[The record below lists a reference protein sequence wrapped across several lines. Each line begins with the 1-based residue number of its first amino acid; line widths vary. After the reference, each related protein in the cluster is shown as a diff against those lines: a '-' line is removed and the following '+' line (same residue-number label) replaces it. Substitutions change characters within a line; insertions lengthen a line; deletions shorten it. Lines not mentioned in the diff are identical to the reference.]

1 MRLAYKVWSGIA
13 AGVFCVVA
21 AADVGGGPTP
31 PPVPAA
37 SSSSVTAPSAARPA
51 PAWAAAPAGEG
62 VTVLQVIDG
71 DSFRLADGREVR
83 VLGIDSCEAA
93 TPGGARATAEARTR
107 LLGTTVLLAA
117 EPGVRNDRYGR
128 MLRYVTAGGVDYAS
142 AMIVADHTA
151 IYTDGR
157 NDASVAVQS
166 TLRGLDTN
174 SRTCGSP
181 APTTT
186 RTTSTPVPDPD
197 PDVDRPRTP
206 RAAPLAPRT
215 RTSADPAPS
224 GGSAYYANCSAARA
238 AGAAP
243 IRAGQPGYRA
253 ALDRDGDGTA
263 CDT

>member
-1 MRLAYKVWSGIA
+1 MRVAYKVWSGIA

-21 AADVGGGPTP
+21 AVDLGGSPTP
-31 PPVPAA
+31 PAAPAA
-37 SSSSVTAPSAARPA
+37 SSASVTASPTSAVPARADA
-51 PAWAAAPAGEG
+51 PVGEG
-62 VTVLQVIDG
+62 VSLLEVIDG

-107 LLGTTVLLAA
+107 LLGVPVVLTA
-117 EPGVRNDRYGR
+117 EPGIGNDRYGR
-128 MLRYVTAGGVDYAS
+128 MLRYVTAGGTDYAA
-142 AMIVADHTA
+142 AMVVADHTA

-157 NDASVAVQS
+157 NDASPAVQDS
-166 TLRGLDTN
+166 LRRVDTN
-174 SRTCGSP
+174 GRTCG
-181 APTTT
+181 APVTSTG
-186 RTTSTPVPDPD
+186 STPVPDPD
-197 PDVDRPRTP
+197 LDRPRTP
-206 RAAPLAPRT
+206 RADPTRRT
-215 RTSADPAPS
+215 RTDPGPVAGS
-224 GGSAYYANCSAARA
+224 GGGAAYYANCAQARA